1 VQAAGKFLAI
11 LKCNKQSAFDDGKA
25 RQAALLA
32 FGVYSELKHIILVD
46 EDVDIFG
53 TNDVLWAMTT
63 RLQGDQDI
71 IAVPDISCHVLD
83 PSQTP
88 AYNPSLPAKGTT
100 AKTIFDATA
109 PFPLKA
115 EFTRAQFREVDP
127 RPFAPELNL
136 EYPVL

>member
-1 VQAAGKFLAI
+1 
-11 LKCNKQSAFDDGKA
+11 
-25 RQAALLA
+25 LLA